1 MLFKRSDG
9 EGNENC
15 LVFPLVKR
23 KIHSTIIIV
32 TVRVYCVLTR
42 IRHFKVICIS
52 VISHSQPLK
61 GVAIIFLILHMMSSE
76 AQGT

>member
-1 MLFKRSDG
+1 MCYLKG
-9 EGNENC
+9 LIEEGNENC
-15 LVFPLVKR
+15 HVVPLVKR

-61 GVAIIFLILHMMSSE
+61 GLQLFFSFYI
-76 AQGT
+76 